1 MYRTVHVDN
10 AGSGSTTGE
19 LLTQRRPV
27 PTLGGRRMATSRTDP
42 HRAITPGTQ

>member
-1 MYRTVHVDN
+1 MYRTVHCGQRRIGFDRR
-10 AGSGSTTGE
+10 AP
-19 LLTQRRPV
+19 LTQRRPV